1 VSNIFD
7 TAIQGNRI
15 FRTSPLFSCCHKPAS
30 FLWITGEILFE
41 RKQQRREHGPPNYE
55 ERASMKT
62 MTCKDLGGICDQKVS
77 AESWNEMVGLMV
89 KHVTENHPDVA
100 KQMEQMHN
108 EDPKKWGR
116 ETKPRWEA
124 TPED

>member
-1 VSNIFD
+1 
-7 TAIQGNRI
+7 
-15 FRTSPLFSCCHKPAS
+15 
-30 FLWITGEILFE
+30 
-41 RKQQRREHGPPNYE
+41 
-55 ERASMKT
+55 MKT
-62 MTCKDLGGICDQKVS
+62 MTCKDLGGTCDQKLS

-124 TPED
+124 TPEGPAANELETLGRAYRSRAINIPKLVHSTRFPAETCQITPPKLLS